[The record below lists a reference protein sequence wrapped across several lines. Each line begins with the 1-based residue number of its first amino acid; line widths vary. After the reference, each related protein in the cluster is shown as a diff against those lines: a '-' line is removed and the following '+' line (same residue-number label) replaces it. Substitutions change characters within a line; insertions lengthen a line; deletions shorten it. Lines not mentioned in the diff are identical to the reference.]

1 MPFRNGTIALH
12 CNGIHTLLDDGEPVA
27 YVVREQDTGGIIG
40 RRGVFQCSK
49 LFVQHLLGFA
59 FIALFG

>member
-12 CNGIHTLLDDGEPVA
+12 CDGIHTLFDDGEPVA
-27 YVVREQDTGGIIG
+27 YVVREQNIGGII
-40 RRGVFQCSK
+40 RWCGVFQCSK
-49 LFVQHLLGFA
+49 LFAQHLLGFA